1 MLTNEDGTCAGYL
14 MRDGTTVVAD
24 ECATPLQPTALLTTA
39 LLTTALLTTA
49 LLTTALLTT
58 ALLTTALL
66 TTALLT
72 TALLTTYYSL
82 PTTHYRYVS
91 AVPCDIFK
99 RLLPKAWAKMPYFRQ
114 VRGSR
119 SQK

>member
-1 MLTNEDGTCAGYL
+1 MADHIKARGGEVRLNSPVAEMLTNEDGTCAGYL

-24 ECATPLQPTALLTTA
+24 ECATPLQPTALLTA
-39 LLTTALLTTA
+39 
-49 LLTTALLTT
+49 

-82 PTTHYRYVS
+82 PTTHY
-91 AVPCDIFK
+91 
-99 RLLPKAWAKMPYFRQ
+99 LPLTT
-114 VRGSR
+114 GT
-119 SQK
+119 

>member
-24 ECATPLQPTALLTTA
+24 ECATPLQPTALLTA
-39 LLTTALLTTA
+39 
-49 LLTTALLTT
+49 

-72 TALLTTYYSL
+72 TALLTTYYAL
-82 PTTHYRYVS
+82 PTTHHRYVS

-119 SQK
+119 KK

>member
-82 PTTHYRYVS
+82 
-91 AVPCDIFK
+91 
-99 RLLPKAWAKMPYFRQ
+99 Q
-114 VRGSR
+114 VRERGAVR
-119 SQK
+119 HLQAPAAQGLGQDAILPPGAW